1 MEIGIIGAGAS
12 GLTAAW
18 LLQEDHNVTVFEKQD
33 RLGGHAHTVDIG
45 VDGKLVPIDAGFD
58 FFTPRLWPTFYRLL
72 NLLDVSLYRYAG
84 TTTLYRTDNQRVY
97 LMPAVR
103 DGRICWPLFKPHAL
117 SRMIQFQRALQS
129 AKTLVDAFDSSVTV
143 EQFIGG
149 LRSGR
154 SFKDEFC
161 YPMLQA
167 IWGVGRYDV
176 KHYSAYNAL
185 KYYVQCDAGKLS
197 QFYFTEVVGGSRAYI
212 QTLAKSLTRARLEFP
227 AGIQRLT
234 RPAGRYIVELADGS
248 RREFDHLIIAT
259 NAKAARHLIA
269 DIEQTATLQEELGKF
284 EYFKSTIAI
293 HGDKRL
299 MPANRKHWSVF
310 NIRHDGDHSALT
322 IWKKW
327 KSEKPI
333 FKSWATHERIA
344 PDPLYYTATYDHPA
358 VGPGHFEAQRRLAN
372 LQGRNNLWLA
382 GLYTHDIDSHE
393 SAILSAVK
401 IAEGLNPQS
410 SNLNRLRTPRS

>member
-1 MEIGIIGAGAS
+1 MEIGIIGGGAA
-12 GLTAAW
+12 GLTTAW
-18 LLQEDHNVTVFEKQD
+18 LLQEHHNVTVFEKHD
-33 RLGGHAHTVDIG
+33 RLGGHADTVD
-45 VDGKLVPIDAGFD
+45 VALDGKLVPIDAGFD
-58 FFTPRLWPTFYRLL
+58 FFTPKLWPTFYRLL
-72 NLLDVSLYRYAG
+72 NLLDVGLYRYSG
-84 TTTLYRTDNQRVY
+84 TTTLYTADNRRAY
-97 LMPAVR
+97 LMPALR
-103 DGRICWPLFKPHAL
+103 DGAICWPLFKPHAL

-129 AKTLVDAFDSSVTV
+129 AKPLVDAFDSSVTV
-143 EQFIGG
+143 EQFIEG

-167 IWGVGRYDV
+167 IWGIDRHDV

-185 KYYVQCDAGKLS
+185 KYYVLCDAGKFS

-212 QTLAKSLTRARLEFP
+212 QTLAKTLTRARLEFP
-227 AGIQRLT
+227 AGIQRVT
-234 RPAGRYIVELADGS
+234 RHAGRYVVELADGS
-248 RREFDHLIIAT
+248 HREFDHLIIAT
-259 NAKAARHLIA
+259 NARDACQLIA
-269 DIEQTATLQEELGKF
+269 RLDQAEALRDELGKF
-284 EYFKSTIAI
+284 EYFKTTIAI
-293 HGDKRL
+293 HGDVRL

-327 KSEKPI
+327 KSERPI
-333 FKSWATHERIA
+333 FKSWVTHERIA
-344 PDPLYYTATYDHPA
+344 PDPLYHTATYDHPA
-358 VGPGHFEAQRRLAN
+358 VRPVHFETQQKLAN

-401 IAEGLNPQS
+401 IAERLNPQS
-410 SNLNRLRTPRS
+410 SNLNRLRTPR